1 MAALAVGGLTLLYVI
16 TGPPAAGKSSW
27 IEARAKATDIVI
39 DLDRITRALTGPGA
53 PQWNHDAIASKVAL
67 RARYAA
73 IDEAVKH
80 LEAVDVY
87 LIHTMPSPTWVARY
101 RRLGAEI
108 ITVDPGEQ
116 VVRERVRAM
125 RSSAM
130 DRVVTR
136 WYRSYRGGARAPA
149 AAQSSRDW

>member
-1 MAALAVGGLTLLYVI
+1 MLYVV

-27 IEARAKATDIVI
+27 IEARAKPSDIVI

-53 PQWNHDAIASKVAL
+53 PQWNHDPIASRVAL

-80 LEAVDVY
+80 LDATDVY
-87 LIHTMPSPTWVARY
+87 LIHTMPSDTWLARY
-101 RRLGAEI
+101 QRLGAEV

-130 DRVVTR
+130 ERVVTR
-136 WYRSYRGGARAPA
+136 WYRHYRGGQARPA
-149 AAQSSRDW
+149 TVQASRDW